1 MVGFVRRF
9 NGTYNFAKNIIE
21 KNELGK
27 ILNVH
32 SQMFVSEV
40 MSKGS
45 GWKFQ
50 KEQSGGGVLI
60 DLGCHAIDLFH
71 YIFGDITEVHAFGQS
86 IFTDVEDVVSINMNF
101 LNGFFG
107 HLNISWSKRGYRL
120 PELKIN
126 IQLEKGDIEVTE
138 KYISIFSEKKTESLK
153 KGNNVLYQQNLS
165 KPVAINIGGSEF
177 TLENQHFIDCIQKNK
192 ETIACFKESAKVNL
206 VIDKIY
212 SSIQNRSIEKINY
225 KVM

>member
-1 MVGFVRRF
+1 M
-9 NGTYNFAKNIIE
+9 TIKAIIFD
-21 KNELGK
+21 L
-27 ILNVH
+27 
-32 SQMFVSEV
+32 
-40 MSKGS
+40 
-45 GWKFQ
+45 
-50 KEQSGGGVLI
+50 GGVLI
-60 DLGCHAIDLFH
+60 DLGCHAIDLIH

-86 IFTDVEDVVSINMNF
+86 IFTDVEDAVSINMNF

-120 PELKIN
+120 PEFKIN

-153 KGNNVLYQQNLS
+153 KGNNIFYHQNLS
-165 KPVAINIGGSEF
+165 KPVPINIGGSEF
-177 TLENQHFIDCIQKNK
+177 TLENQHFIDCIQNNK

-212 SSIQNRSIEKINY
+212 SSIQNQRIEKINY